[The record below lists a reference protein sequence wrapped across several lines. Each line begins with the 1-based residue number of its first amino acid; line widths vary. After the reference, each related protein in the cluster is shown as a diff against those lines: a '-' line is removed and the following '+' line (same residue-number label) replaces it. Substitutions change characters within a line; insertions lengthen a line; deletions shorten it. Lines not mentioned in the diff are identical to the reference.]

1 MSIAWASTQVYNT
14 LMAIAAGC
22 GLLLMV
28 QVMQQL
34 TAGTLR
40 NLEGWSL
47 ALFVPG
53 ILLFITG
60 LHMTVTWPLA
70 KIGFA
75 YADIIFGEPSLVFG
89 LLLLVFSWHL
99 WRTRLLR
106 PATYKLALITKMM
119 PQRLFI
125 ICMGCVLLSIAVAG
139 ITYHLFAAPAA
150 EPLTGLLANYPW
162 VEAWFISLLYAG
174 VGVVALLLPLCLNE
188 HLEGRL
194 TIQVTKLAKVLG
206 VILVLFGIMNYFT
219 HIGLI
224 VHTQ

>member
-28 QVMQQL
+28 QV
-34 TAGTLR
+34 
-40 NLEGWSL
+40 
-47 ALFVPG
+47 
-53 ILLFITG
+53 
-60 LHMTVTWPLA
+60 
-70 KIGFA
+70 
-75 YADIIFGEPSLVFG
+75 
-89 LLLLVFSWHL
+89 
-99 WRTRLLR
+99 
-106 PATYKLALITKMM
+106 M